1 MEVNTMKTQ
10 TTIILGNA
18 DTCTN
23 IQFRKKG
30 FLTESNREHIEEC
43 VHAFISL
50 PIPIA
55 FQNLVKMTCWP
66 KKNIPKELWENIHLD
81 PSLIPDKAWN
91 SFVNELRYQYKI
103 THPHF
108 MTEFYIPDECMAA
121 YDGLVS
127 HASEVAAYMFYKKI
141 STFLYDHIEHT
152 IGQDHISATF
162 NLLHWHSR
170 DTDVNKSQQIK
181 GLLRLSLKEYEAIYF
196 HDHMEQCIALFQSLW
211 DYMEADEQPSAMGP
225 AEIPILDDAD
235 LPFFFGDPTNTE
247 VTEPA
252 EQSFLELS
260 KENILEYET
269 DFYNFVVNNDEDS
282 LNRLQTAGFDTN
294 QLRFKSVAI
303 FRVLRAHRDM
313 LEAVEALS
321 K

>member
-1 MEVNTMKTQ
+1 MKKFTS
-10 TTIILGNA
+10 IVLGNA
-18 DTCTN
+18 ANPNN
-23 IQFRKKG
+23 IQFRKKS
-30 FLTESNREHIEEC
+30 FLTESNRAHLEEC
-43 VHAFISL
+43 IHTFISL

-66 KKNIPKELWENIHLD
+66 KKDIPKELWENIHLD
-81 PSLIPDKAWN
+81 PKIIPDNAWN

-103 THPHF
+103 THPFF
-108 MTEFYIPDECMAA
+108 MTEFYIPDECMSA
-121 YDGLVS
+121 YEDLVS
-127 HASEVAAYMFYKKI
+127 HTSEVSAYLFYKKV
-141 STFLYDHIEHT
+141 STFLYDHIQAP

-162 NLLHWHSR
+162 NLMNWHSR
-170 DTDVNKSQQIK
+170 DADANRGQQIR
-181 GLLRLSLKEYEAIYF
+181 GLRRLSLKELEVIYF
-196 HDHMEQCIALFQSLW
+196 HHHLEQCTALFQSLW
-211 DYMEADEQPSAMGP
+211 DYMKAEEHPPAMGP
-225 AEIPILDDAD
+225 AEIPVGDDAD
-235 LPFFFGDPTNTE
+235 LPFFWDEPKTTA

-269 DFYNFVVNNDEDS
+269 NFYNFVVNNDEDC
-282 LNRLQTAGFDTN
+282 LNRLQTVGFDTN
-294 QLRFKSVAI
+294 QLHVKAVAI